1 MKFRGFTLIELLIA
15 ISVLIVLMTL
25 SMYGYQLF
33 NQQWNRDLS
42 EFEKQFQKFK
52 NYEMASNTLKG
63 ILPYMVN
70 DGDQSGFYFLGRENG
85 FTAVSA
91 SPVFAGNALVVFR
104 LFKEQNSQGRF
115 RLVYEEASLRDTL
128 LVNATQQLRFSK
140 RLVLFDDQ
148 DYISFRY
155 RVRSYLEETNSDEM
169 GLSKTFEWR
178 KSLDGIQ
185 TKSHPDQIEISLA
198 GFLWTF
204 KVAER
209 ATSLKSRY
217 SKADG
222 I

>member
-15 ISVLIVLMTL
+15 ISVLMVLMTL

-33 NQQWNRDLS
+33 NQQWKRDLS
-42 EFEKQFQKFK
+42 EFEQQFQKFK

-91 SPVFAGNALVVFR
+91 SPVFAGNTLVVFR
-104 LFKEQNSQGRF
+104 VFKEENSQGRF

-128 LVNATQQLRFSK
+128 LVNATQQLPFSK

>member
-209 ATSLKSRY
+209 ATALKSRY

>member
-15 ISVLIVLMTL
+15 ISVLMVLMTL

-33 NQQWNRDLS
+33 NQQWKRDLS
-42 EFEKQFQKFK
+42 EFEQQFQKFK

-63 ILPYMVN
+63 IIPYMVN
-70 DGDQSGFYFLGRENG
+70 EGDQSGFYFLGRENG

-91 SPVFAGNALVVFR
+91 SPVFAGNTLVVFR
-104 LFKEQNSQGRF
+104 VFKEQNSQGRY

-128 LVNATQQLRFSK
+128 LVNATQQLPFSK
-140 RLVLFDDQ
+140 RIVLFDDQ
-148 DYISFRY
+148 DYIAFRY
-155 RVRSYLEETNSDEM
+155 RVRSYRETPNADEM
-169 GLSKTFEWR
+169 GLSKTFEWQ
-178 KSLDGIQ
+178 KSLDGLR